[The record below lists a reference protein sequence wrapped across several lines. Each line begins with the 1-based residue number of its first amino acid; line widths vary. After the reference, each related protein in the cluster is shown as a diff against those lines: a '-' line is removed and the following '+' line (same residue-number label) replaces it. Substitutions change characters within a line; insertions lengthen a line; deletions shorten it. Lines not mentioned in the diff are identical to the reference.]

1 MIPSGASLLA
11 FRSRRGNE
19 VQDTEELETLKSNE
33 RMEVQL
39 TLQIPRKE
47 HAMFY
52 GNNISVVL

>member
-1 MIPSGASLLA
+1 MILSGATLLA

-39 TLQIPRKE
+39 TLQISRKE
-47 HAMFY
+47 HAVFY
-52 GNNISVVL
+52 GNNIAVVL